1 MYFPL
6 DVISPLIAITPIHL
20 RLLQSEPCP
29 YSSTSL
35 TNSLRFVHVREK
47 MVDEGDSAHTP
58 PLPNPVLLHTQ
69 NQTQMQAQVET
80 QPQAQTRPRKRR
92 RPPVRRKTVRWSQR
106 EVDAL
111 LAGVRAHGVGKWAAI
126 LRHSQVFNGVR
137 TSVDLKDKWRN
148 LTSPV
153 RAAALAASSTNSAPI
168 MSAQTCSAATPS
180 SVAPVPIVSNPTAAA
195 SLPDVSM
202 ADPSADAHP
211 TIMDLDNFGPLSQT
225 PLDAQNPLDFDDTVN
240 MSSPNSSSPELC
252 LPQPQI
258 ASEARTPLPNPPSE
272 SSVSPELL
280 ADTPALNY
288 KAVRPS
294 SSLQAP
300 ASCPSQQADANQVA
314 QAQTQG
320 VPSPSGA
327 PQHVQTPVI
336 PAQHQASVQSALH
349 RTLAQ
354 SSALVEYWRTLAA
367 HPTLCR
373 HAPASSNSQ
382 SVVSYLFGND
392 DDDDDDDDDE
402 VGEGERRTPV
412 GSFPFGHFPF
422 PPNLGSAP
430 VVPISQ
436 GSPTGDTGSQQI
448 GNESMLQQQWASQAQ
463 LYNSYLAAYSASQIA
478 QQGQNLTHPYL
489 SLAAGTLGV
498 DNSNE
503 ARVSNG
509 TQVLGE
515 RLEQQA
521 QDDSGTQSVPQV
533 QPHVDPQLLMQ
544 VLRNITPGDFQS

>member
-1 MYFPL
+1 M
-6 DVISPLIAITPIHL
+6 
-20 RLLQSEPCP
+20 RLLQAESCP
-29 YSSTSL
+29 YSATSL
-35 TNSLRFVHVREK
+35 TSFLHLVHVLET
-47 MVDEGDSAHTP
+47 MVDEGDRTHTP
-58 PLPNPVLLHTQ
+58 SLPNPVLLHTQ

-92 RPPVRRKTVRWSQR
+92 RPPARRKTVRWSQH

-153 RAAALAASSTNSAPI
+153 RAAALAASSPNLAPI
-168 MSAQTCSAATPS
+168 MSAQTCSTPTPS
-180 SVAPVPIVSNPTAAA
+180 SSAPVPIVLNPTGST
-195 SLPDVSM
+195 SLADVSM
-202 ADPSADAHP
+202 ADPSADAHA
-211 TIMDLDNFGPLSQT
+211 TIMDLDNFASLSET
-225 PLDAQNPLDFDDTVN
+225 PLDAQNTLDFDDTVN

-252 LPQPQI
+252 LPQRQI
-258 ASEARTPLPNPPSE
+258 GSEARTPLPNPPSE

-280 ADTPALNY
+280 ADTPALNH
-288 KAVRPS
+288 KGARPS
-294 SSLQAP
+294 SSLQT
-300 ASCPSQQADANQVA
+300 SGSWPSHQADADQVA
-314 QAQTQG
+314 QAQTHS
-320 VPSPSGA
+320 VRPPSGTSH
-327 PQHVQTPVI
+327 HVQTPII

-367 HPTLCR
+367 HPTMCR
-373 HAPASSNSQ
+373 HVPASSNSQ

-402 VGEGERRTPV
+402 VGEGEGRGAV

-422 PPNLGSAP
+422 PPNLASGP
-430 VVPISQ
+430 VAPISE
-436 GSPTGDTGSQQI
+436 GSRMADTGSRQI
-448 GNESMLQQQWASQAQ
+448 GNETMFQQQWASQAQ

-478 QQGQNLTHPYL
+478 QQGQSLAHPYL
-489 SLAAGTLGV
+489 SLAGGTLGV
-498 DNSNE
+498 DNSNGATVPTE
-503 ARVSNG
+503 

-515 RLEQQA
+515 RSQQQA
-521 QDDSGTQSVPQV
+521 QDDNESQSVPQV
-533 QPHVDPQLLMQ
+533 QAHVDPQLLMQ
-544 VLRNITPGDFQS
+544 VLRNITPGDFQA